1 MEGAPSESLEWLKT
15 QMGIPGTP
23 KGVTE
28 DLRRKEQEEKEAGIQ
43 ELKAQ
48 QEEIIRKLAN
58 LVGDKHNPNGDT
70 MTDILK
76 QAMGEESRRPQ
87 EVLIQQLRSTLAGKK
102 EEDPN
107 KALLR
112 ALITQQN
119 KTAGE
124 GGTSTLKANVLAR
137 LLQGD
142 NATMAK
148 WLASLNRQEEGE
160 SELNRFSFPGEEES
174 TIKGMKNWSGM
185 LEKAMTNIQQ
195 KQVWPQQN
203 LGEDW
208 ADEEVE
214 FKQMKF
220 EHMVAGETRTIETC
234 TDPAEI
240 LGQL

>member
-28 DLRRKEQEEKEAGIQ
+28 DLRRKEQEEKEAAIQ

-48 QEEIIRKLAN
+48 QEEITRKLAN
-58 LVGDKHNPNGDT
+58 LVGDKHNPSGDT

-87 EVLIQQLRSTLAGKK
+87 EVLIQQLRSDLAGKK

-124 GGTSTLKANVLAR
+124 GGTSTLKANVLA
-137 LLQGD
+137 
-142 NATMAK
+142 
-148 WLASLNRQEEGE
+148 
-160 SELNRFSFPGEEES
+160 
-174 TIKGMKNWSGM
+174 
-185 LEKAMTNIQQ
+185 
-195 KQVWPQQN
+195 
-203 LGEDW
+203 
-208 ADEEVE
+208 
-214 FKQMKF
+214 
-220 EHMVAGETRTIETC
+220 
-234 TDPAEI
+234 
-240 LGQL
+240 